1 MEVVNPRC
9 CGLDVHKKS
18 VVACIMIPG
27 KKETRTFSTMTGA
40 LLRLKEWL
48 VECGVTHVAM
58 ESTGVLWKPV
68 YNLLEAEFAVMVVN
82 AYHIKTVPGRKTDVK
97 DAEWIAD
104 LLRHGLL
111 RGSFIPDRAQ
121 RELREL
127 TRYRRRL
134 IQERAEVVNRI
145 QKVLEGANIKLS
157 SVATNVVGAS
167 GRAILEAMVR
177 GTDDPKVL
185 ASLARGRMRSKTGEL
200 EQALHGLVG
209 PHQRM
214 LLESQLRHLTFLD
227 EEIARL
233 DEEVAERMRP
243 FEEVM
248 ERMDGIH
255 GMGRRSSEEVL
266 AEIGI
271 DMSRFP
277 TAAHISSWAGLCPG
291 NNESAGKRRSGRT
304 GHGDTWLRAI
314 LVQVAWAAARTRD
327 TYLSALYHRL
337 AARRGA
343 KRAIIAVAH
352 AILCII
358 YSMLRNKTTYEDLGQ
373 NYFDQLNRQSVVAR
387 AVRRLESLGYSVTLA
402 ATPPQAQGPAPEPVF
417 SR

>member
-18 VVACIMIPG
+18 VVACVIGPEQ
-27 KKETRTFSTMTGA
+27 KATRTFSTMTGN
-40 LLRLKEWL
+40 LLKLKEWL
-48 VECGVTHVAM
+48 TECRVTHVAM

-68 YNLLEAEFAVMVVN
+68 YNLLEGEFTVLVVN
-82 AYHIKTVPGRKTDVK
+82 AFHMKTVPGRKTDVK

-104 LLRHGLL
+104 LLRHGLV
-111 RGSFIPDRAQ
+111 RGSFVPDRGQ

-127 TRYRRRL
+127 TRYRRGL
-134 IQERAEVVNRI
+134 IQQRSDVVNRI

-157 SVATNVVGAS
+157 SVATDVVGAS
-167 GRAILEAMVR
+167 GRAMLEAIIR
-177 GTDDPKVL
+177 GTEDPKVL
-185 ASLARGRMRSKTGEL
+185 AALARGRMRNKTAEL
-200 EQALHGLVG
+200 EEALYGLVG

-214 LLESQLRHLTFLD
+214 LLDSQLRHLTFLD

-233 DEEVAERMRP
+233 DTEVTERMRP
-243 FEEVM
+243 FEKAM

-266 AEIGI
+266 AEIGV

-277 TAAHISSWAGLCPG
+277 TAAHIASWAGLCPG
-291 NNESAGKRRSGRT
+291 NNESAGKRKSGRT
-304 GHGDTWLRAI
+304 RHGDTWLRSI
-314 LVQVAWAAARTRD
+314 LVQASWAAARTKN
-327 TYLSALYHRL
+327 TYLSALYHRI

-352 AILCII
+352 TILSII
-358 YSMLRNKTTYEDLGQ
+358 YSMLRNETTYQDLGE
-373 NYFDQLNRQSVVAR
+373 NHFDELNRKSVVAR
-387 AVRRLESLGYSVTLA
+387 TVRRLESLGYSVTLEA
-402 ATPPQAQGPAPEPVF
+402 SPTHVQRQMPQPVF
-417 SR
+417 S